1 MMRRQLLAAM
11 LAGCAAY
18 EDRVSELGRTMSPVD
33 ERIIHGDTQFTV
45 PERRAA
51 EHACAMWS
59 TWTKGRVRLSIRWDL
74 DDMTYMDLPPP
85 LLYRVWQ
92 TAETGTMGG
101 RTQGDLIWWV
111 PDACP
116 DLDACVAHEI
126 GHMLGLQ
133 HVASAGQVMSPRNAS
148 HVFGVEDYREC
159 VRVGVCRERAP
170 DYTTVTVTVD
180 PNMPNPSLEFPP

>member
-1 MMRRQLLAAM
+1 MLAA
-11 LAGCAAY
+11 LVSCAAY
-18 EDRVSELGRTMSPVD
+18 EARVGDASRAMAPVD
-33 ERIIHGDTQFTV
+33 ERVIHGDTQFTG

-116 DLDACVAHEI
+116 NLDACVAHEI

-133 HVASAGQVMSPRNAS
+133 HVAEDRQVMSARDPS
-148 HVFGVEDYREC
+148 HVFGVSDYREC
-159 VRVGVCRERAP
+159 VRVGVCRERPA

-180 PNMPNPSLEFPP
+180 PDIANPSLEIPR